1 MEPMNLPAVENNN
14 EARGGYKELID
25 TVRKAGG
32 SVSQIWHL
40 FAFKPEATKHLET
53 FSQAVMRGPSPL
65 SPALRELIAA
75 YTSAG
80 NECRF
85 CRTSHTAVAEEL
97 YTDSTLVL
105 GALEDVQSSRLSPA
119 EKALLTFVAKVNHDA
134 QRITPA
140 DVKPLH
146 DAGWSDEAIYDAITV
161 CALFN
166 FFNRWVGATGV
177 HQQPDEAIR
186 ATGKRLAERGYIR
199 S

>member
-1 MEPMNLPAVENNN
+1 MEPMFLPGVENNM
-14 EARGGYKELID
+14 EARGGYKDLIE

-40 FAFKPEATKHLET
+40 FAFKPEVTKHLET
-53 FSQAVMRGPSPL
+53 LSHAVMRGPSPL

-85 CRTSHTAVAEEL
+85 CRNSHTAVAEEL
-97 YTDSTLVL
+97 YNDSTLVC

-119 EKALLTFVAKVNHDA
+119 EKALLQFVAKVNHDA
-134 QRITPA
+134 QRVTPA
-140 DVKPLH
+140 DIKPLH

-166 FFNRWVGATGV
+166 FYNRWVGASGV
-177 HQQPDEAIR
+177 HPQPDEGAR
-186 ATGKRLAERGYIR
+186 ATGKRLAERGYLR